1 MDKERPCCT
10 SRFLSPSAIRKPLF
24 YYYNTLN
31 LRIKSKCP
39 SILVD
44 MMYGMW

>member
-1 MDKERPCCT
+1 MGKARPYCT
-10 SRFLSPSAIRKPLF
+10 SRFLSPVGNKETVF